1 MEIAQLVVTAVVSIL
16 ASSGFT
22 GLVLAILNRR
32 WSKKDEDNPL
42 KVAVRA
48 LLMDRIEYLGECYI
62 YAKEIRLE
70 DKENMHRL
78 YDAAKGLGMNGDCKT
93 IMAEVDK
100 LRLKEKA
107 E

>member
-1 MEIAQLVVTAVVSIL
+1 MDIAQLCIPFL
-16 ASSGFT
+16 AALSGFT
-22 GLVLAILNRR
+22 GLFLAILNRR
-32 WSKKDEDNPL
+32 WSKKDENNPL

-78 YDAAKGLGMNGDCKT
+78 YNAAKGLGMNGDCAL
-93 IMAEVDK
+93 ILSEVDK
-100 LRLKEKA
+100 LQLKEKT